1 MLGCRSTSYSELKA
15 AKRSQ
20 RRMVNYFRIIDF
32 FLEKEG
38 TTTSADTSASRVVP
52 SAPLAV
58 LSAGR
63 QELPRKRG
71 LWGSPC
77 SLTLRQPWCSDRSM
91 LWLCGKTVFCGPW
104 GLHSQRL
111 QCQEN
116 ACEIS
121 LLWFSFC
128 SLSSVPALS
137 LTTGERRDYFFPD
150 PRGHLIHA
158 ALLKLAW
165 VSSYMVM
172 IIADELQL
180 QILRLN
186 LVCFRCKLTC
196 FLEITFR
203 HRS

>member
-1 MLGCRSTSYSELKA
+1 
-15 AKRSQ
+15 
-20 RRMVNYFRIIDF
+20 MVNYVPIINF
-32 FLEKEG
+32 FLEKKG
-38 TTTSADTSASRVVP
+38 TTTSVDTSASQVAL

-58 LSAGR
+58 LAAGR

-77 SLTLRQPWCSDRSM
+77 SVPSRQPWSSDHST
-91 LWLCGKTVFCGPW
+91 LWLCGKTVFSGPL
-104 GLHSQRL
+104 GLPSQRL
-111 QCQEN
+111 RCQEN

-121 LLWFSFC
+121 LLRFSFC
-128 SLSSVPALS
+128 GLSSVPALS
-137 LTTGERRDYFFPD
+137 LTVGERRDYCFCPD
-150 PRGHLIHA
+150 LRGHLIHG
-158 ALLKLAW
+158 ALLKLSW

-180 QILRLN
+180 QILKQN

-196 FLEITFR
+196 FLEIAFQ